1 MEKEIKDLEKDY
13 AAFEKKYKLPTFKE
27 LNENFEI
34 EKIDRESKTLLRTI
48 RKVIIEK
55 LVNSLGFVELLL
67 NPVNAPRMYYSYLKT
82 LTQEDK
88 NELDKVYS
96 VLSNVVLSA
105 IELEIDY
112 DEKEEAEMIKRIY
125 KDWESVKPAFRKILG
140 NMKKPE
146 VSEVRKEKTYFG

>member
-13 AAFEKKYKLPTFKE
+13 EVFEKKYKLPSFKE

-67 NPVNAPRMYYSYLKT
+67 NPVNAPRMYYAYLKT
-82 LTQEDK
+82 LTQDDK
-88 NELDKVYS
+88 KEIEKIYS
-96 VLSNVVLSA
+96 VLSDVVLSA

-112 DEKEEAEMIKRIY
+112 DEKAEAEMIKRIHS
-125 KDWESVKPAFRKILG
+125 DWDSVKPAFRKILG

-146 VSEVRKEKTYFG
+146 AGESKKERSYFG